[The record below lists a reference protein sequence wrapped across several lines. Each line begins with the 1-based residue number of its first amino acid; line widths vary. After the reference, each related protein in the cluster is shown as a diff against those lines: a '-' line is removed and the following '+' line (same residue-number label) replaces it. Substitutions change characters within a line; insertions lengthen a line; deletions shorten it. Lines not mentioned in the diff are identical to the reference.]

1 MIEPEKNTIKDGP
14 LEGPLKGFHKSCCW
28 GFSVFRLI
36 NIGVYTG
43 SVRVYE
49 FLLGWL
55 IRLGGLVGFG
65 FIVQDLGC

>member
-1 MIEPEKNTIKDGP
+1 MA
-14 LEGPLKGFHKSCCW
+14 PLKDPLRVSIRVAAGV
-28 GFSVFRLI
+28 FSVFRLI